1 MIAVPLFDPSKILST
16 AEAVLLSGGVVN
28 TIDEPPAVNL
38 YLVLGPNSI
47 SAASVVVARERVC
60 V

>member
-1 MIAVPLFDPSKILST
+1 MIAVPLFDPSKMLST

-28 TIDEPPAVNL
+28 TIELPPAVNL
-38 YLVLGPNSI
+38 YLVLGASSMSTP
-47 SAASVVVARERVC
+47 SVVVASERVC